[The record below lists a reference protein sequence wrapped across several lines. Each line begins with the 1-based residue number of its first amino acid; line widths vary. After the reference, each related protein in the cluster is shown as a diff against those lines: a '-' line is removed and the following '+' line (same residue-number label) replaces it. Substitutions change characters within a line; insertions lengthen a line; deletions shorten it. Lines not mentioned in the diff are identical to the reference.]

1 MTAFDHHP
9 PSSKGIR
16 SGGAAGQGSGRHI
29 LAKGVLPVVSDTS
42 LNAATLPLRPS
53 QFGRPPPP
61 VARGRVGAG
70 LVAAGVIAGSA
81 LVGVF
86 CARGGVRP
94 GASSGV
100 VAAPPATAV
109 AQRPFVSLA
118 LRTTAPN
125 AHFRFEDGRE
135 VANPYVGLVA
145 RSERPQSVWVEANGF
160 LPKKIAV
167 VLTDDVTVDDI
178 HLVSIG
184 DDPVRPPA
192 RRPGE
197 HNLPTPRAA
206 PRR

>member
-1 MTAFDHHP
+1 MTAFDQHP

-16 SGGAAGQGSGRHI
+16 SGGAAGQGSGRYI
-29 LAKGVLPVVSDTS
+29 LAKGVLPVASDTS
-42 LNAATLPLRPS
+42 LNPATLPLRPS
-53 QFGRPPPP
+53 QFGRQPPP

-70 LVAAGVIAGSA
+70 LVAAGVIAASA

-86 CARGGVRP
+86 CARGGVRQ
-94 GASSGV
+94 G
-100 VAAPPATAV
+100 AAPGVATASPAATAV

-167 VLTDDVTVDDI
+167 VFTDDVTVDDI
-178 HLVSIG
+178 RLVPIG

-192 RRPGE
+192 RRAGE
-197 HNLPTPRAA
+197 HSSTPRGA